1 LCVSRYTFLKIRLST
16 NKHMDRTNSESELK
30 IKIVPTYTQLRYN
43 WLLKQLVYGRS
54 AKFLVIITD
63 CEIDMNYT

>member
-1 LCVSRYTFLKIRLST
+1 
-16 NKHMDRTNSESELK
+16 MDRTNSESELK